1 MPCPAPTG
9 GTRRG
14 AGTHEGGPVP
24 RAAAGADDYG
34 RAAPTMPWY
43 QMGS

>member
-1 MPCPAPTG
+1 MPCPAPTV

-14 AGTHEGGPVP
+14 AGTRQGPGPACGG
-24 RAAAGADDYG
+24 GADDYG